1 MYETMTYTGGIH
13 KNYEMEELI
22 EDLGGFILQRND
34 SQLDISLTI
43 AVPAEDTGKIEQKA
57 KELLGD
63 VELSPLASTEI
74 AVVSPTL
81 ARQHLPHAACDIA
94 EYMRRY
100 GTKTNMIGLA
110 RGAGKGISQISKT
123 EKDLIEE
130 HDLAIFSLGSFDNC
144 IRNKTHLFEDIDIP
158 VIVTGSPEIDAEEI
172 NANAYIPGFGRIPR
186 RLKRG
191 ENIRALRQL
200 AETAET
206 IIQKQKEDLMDD
218 PLIFSPVIVKIAI
231 ERSVPDV
238 ELINSPMS
246 IVSQLD
252 GVRVKLPYDEY
263 YEEIGEVEIEGTK
276 LKDIAEIKKSKMYDH
291 TLVKILPES
300 SLFLF
305 FFKPNLVRI

>member
-1 MYETMTYTGGIH
+1 MYETMTYTGGVH
-13 KNYEMEELI
+13 KHYEMEELI
-22 EDLGGFILQRND
+22 EDLGGFILQKNA
-34 SQLDISLTI
+34 SQLDITFTI
-43 AVPAEDTGKIEQKA
+43 AVPAEDTGKIKDKA

-94 EYMRRY
+94 EYLRRY

-110 RGAGKGISQISKT
+110 RGAGKGISQISKR

-130 HDLAIFSLGSFDNC
+130 HDLAIFSLGSFEDC
-144 IRNKTHLFEDIDIP
+144 IRKKKFLFEDIDIP
-158 VIVTGSPEIDAEEI
+158 VIVTGSPEIPAEEI
-172 NANAYIPGFGRIPR
+172 NANAYVAGFGRIPR

-191 ENIRALRQL
+191 ENIRALRKL
-200 AETAET
+200 VSTAED
-206 IIQKQKEDLMDD
+206 IISKQKEDLNDD
-218 PLIFSPVIVKIAI
+218 PLIVSPVITKIAL
-231 ERSVPDV
+231 ERKVPDV
-238 ELINSPMS
+238 AHINSPMS

-263 YEEIGEVEIEGTK
+263 HDEISDVMVEDYRLG
-276 LKDIAEIKKSKMYDH
+276 DIAEIKKSKMYDH

-300 SLFLF
+300 SIL
-305 FFKPNLVRI
+305 